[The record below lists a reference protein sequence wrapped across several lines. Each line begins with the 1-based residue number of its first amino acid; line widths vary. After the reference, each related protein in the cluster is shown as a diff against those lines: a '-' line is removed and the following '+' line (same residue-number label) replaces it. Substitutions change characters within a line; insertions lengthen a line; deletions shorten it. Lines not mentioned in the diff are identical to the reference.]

1 MIKPIQRFYDA
12 IKSEHTLKPYTNY
25 LNDFFRYANTDADSI
40 VILQLKQIE
49 DTVYQYIVHLK
60 MRTEK
65 GTLSPNSVNTMICP
79 IQLFLEQNDVVLNW
93 KKLKRMFPRR
103 AAAANQA
110 PYHQKDIE
118 KILGA
123 TTSLRNKAIIHFLA
137 STGCRVG
144 AIPELDVSNVIP
156 VEEGA
161 VVTIYPGDIEEYK
174 TCLTPEAYK
183 VLLDYFEF
191 RNFRGYP
198 VTQDSPLFCNKS
210 NYNRI
215 SREASKNLMKII
227 LSTAGLRQKGNLRK
241 SGKGKSANHAFRKR
255 FETVLV
261 NAGLHSKYV
270 DYMMATRLARFVP
283 ISSQQKKRHGM
294 SSKKRCQH

>member
-1 MIKPIQRFYDA
+1 VIKPIQRFYDA

-25 LNDFFRYANTDADSI
+25 LNDFFGYANTDADSI
-40 VILQLKQIE
+40 VKMQQKEIE

-79 IQLFLEQNDVVLNW
+79 IQLFLEQNDIVLNW

-103 AAAANQA
+103 EAPANQL
-110 PYHQKDIE
+110 PYEQKEIE

-191 RNFRGYP
+191 RNYRGYP

-210 NYNRI
+210 NYKRI
-215 SREASKNLMKII
+215 SREGSKNLMKII
-227 LSTAGLRQKGNLRK
+227 LRSAGLRPKGNLRK

-255 FETVLV
+255 
-261 NAGLHSKYV
+261 
-270 DYMMATRLARFVP
+270 
-283 ISSQQKKRHGM
+283 
-294 SSKKRCQH
+294 